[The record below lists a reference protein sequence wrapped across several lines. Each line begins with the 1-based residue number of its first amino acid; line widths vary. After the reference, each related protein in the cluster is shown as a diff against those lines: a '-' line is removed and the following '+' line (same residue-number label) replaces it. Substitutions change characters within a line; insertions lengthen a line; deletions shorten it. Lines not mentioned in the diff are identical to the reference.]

1 MLDSSYAFPVIN
13 LGLRPMTSSSMGL
26 PKENGK
32 SYCINV
38 GGNTVIFIILHLFK
52 MQSQMARIE
61 HLLKW
66 LELNIINIPLYF
78 ISNKIR
84 FQKQLLLTNFQLLY
98 LNVRFF

>member
-26 PKENGK
+26 PKENGE

-38 GGNTVIFIILHLFK
+38 GGNRVIFIALHLLK

-61 HLLKW
+61 HSL
-66 LELNIINIPLYF
+66 PLYF

-98 LNVRFF
+98 LNVRYFFKVCEY